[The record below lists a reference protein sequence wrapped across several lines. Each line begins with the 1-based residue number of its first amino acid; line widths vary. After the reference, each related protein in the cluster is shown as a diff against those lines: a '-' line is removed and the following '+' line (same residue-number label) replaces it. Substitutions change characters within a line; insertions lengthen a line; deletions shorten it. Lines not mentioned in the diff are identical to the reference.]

1 MKFNIRGQN
10 LQGEVRNFI
19 YDNMTNALVGADG
32 EDFSL
37 PERAQPAGEKYKA
50 FSKDQPFTKSRD
62 VRVLKIQM
70 GLSCNY
76 SCDYCSQRFVE
87 RPPETSKKHI
97 DDFLLK
103 LDALNLSEESG
114 LKIEFWGGEPLVYWK
129 TMKPLA
135 EAIREKYQWQK
146 PIQFSTITNGSL
158 LTPEICDW
166 LIDSGFSVGLSHDG
180 PGQAVR
186 GEDPFD
192 DPVRKKTILDF
203 YERMKHRMSFNAML
217 NGKNHSRKDIY
228 EWFVALTGDS
238 EVSLGEGSIVDAY
251 DEGGVANSITTKQD
265 HFEFRQKAFSDI
277 YSTDGKIGFN
287 SIVGKVDEF
296 TKAIL
301 NHRSSD
307 YLNQKCGMD
316 DERVLAVDLRG
327 NVITCQNVSAVQTA
341 GNGESHL
348 VGTLDKFDEVSINTA
363 THWSNRP
370 DCSACP
376 VLHLCKGS
384 CMYLEDKYWDISC
397 RNAYSDNVA
406 LFALSIQ
413 KITGYIPTFIDAPH
427 LPAERQDIFGR
438 VLEHTEKPVKKVF
451 SIKVVADKKMV
462 EGIEVFE
469 QASH

>member
-1 MKFNIRGQN
+1 MKFKIRGQN
-10 LQGEVRNFI
+10 LEGEIRHFV
-19 YDNMTNALVGADG
+19 YDNMSNALSGEDG
-32 EDFSL
+32 ESFSF
-37 PERAQPAGEKYKA
+37 PEPSQQLGDKHSG
-50 FSKDQPFTKSRD
+50 FSKEAPLKKSRD

-87 RPPETSKKHI
+87 RPAETSKKHI
-97 DDFLLK
+97 DEFLAK
-103 LDALNLSEESG
+103 LDNLNLSEEQG

-135 EAIREKYQWQK
+135 DAIREKYQWEK

-158 LTPEICDW
+158 LTPEICEW
-166 LIDSGFSVGLSHDG
+166 LDESGFSVGLSHDG
-180 PGQAVR
+180 PGQHVR

-192 DPVRKKTILDF
+192 DPVRRQTILDF
-203 YERMKHRMSFNAML
+203 YARMGRRMSFNAML

-228 EWFVALTGDS
+228 DWFVAFTGDP
-238 EVSLGEGSIVDAY
+238 EVSLGEGAIVDAY

-265 HFEFRQKAFSDI
+265 HFDFRQKAFNDI
-277 YSTDGKIGFN
+277 YSTEGKIGFN

-296 TKAIL
+296 TAAIL

-327 NVITCQNVSAVQTA
+327 NVITCQNVSAVQVA
-341 GNGESHL
+341 GNGEAHL
-348 VGTLDKFDEVSINTA
+348 SGTLEKFEDVVIKTA

-370 DCSACP
+370 DCNACP

-397 RNAYSDNVA
+397 RNAYSDNVS
-406 LFALSIQ
+406 LFALAME
-413 KITGYIPTFIDAPH
+413 KITGHIPIFIDAPH
-427 LPAERQDIFGR
+427 LPEERQDIFGK
-438 VLEHTEKPVKKVF
+438 VLEHVEKPTKKVF
-451 SIKVVADKKMV
+451 SIKVVTEKVTV
-462 EGIEVFE
+462 EGIEVFGR
-469 QASH
+469 AGR

>member
-1 MKFNIRGQN
+1 MKFKIQGQN
-10 LQGEVRNFI
+10 LHGDIRHFV
-19 YDNMTNALVGADG
+19 YDNLSNELVGADG
-32 EDFSL
+32 EDFSVPQKVKPQGKL
-37 PERAQPAGEKYKA
+37 YTA
-50 FSKDQPFTKSRD
+50 FSKDAPFKKSRD

-103 LDALNLSEESG
+103 LDGLNLSEEAG

-135 EAIREKYQWQK
+135 EAIREKYQWET

-158 LTPEICDW
+158 LTPDICDW
-166 LIDSGFSVGLSHDG
+166 LYDSGFSVGLSHDG
-180 PGQAVR
+180 PGQDVR

-192 DPVRKKTILDF
+192 DPIRRETILDF
-203 YERMKHRMSFNAML
+203 YYRMRGRMSFNAML
-217 NGKNHSRKDIY
+217 HGKNHSRKDIY
-228 EWFVALTGDS
+228 DWFVALTGD
-238 EVSLGEGSIVDAY
+238 VNVPLGEGAIVDAY
-251 DEGGVANSITTKQD
+251 DEGGVANSLITKQD
-265 HFEFRQKAFSDI
+265 HFDFRQTAFNDI
-277 YSTDGKIGFN
+277 YSNDGKIGFN

-296 TKAIL
+296 TTAIL
-301 NHRSSD
+301 NHSSSD

-327 NVITCQNVSAVQTA
+327 NVITCQNVSAAQVA

-348 VGTLDKFDEVSINTA
+348 VGSIDNIDAVSIKTA

-370 DCSACP
+370 DCGSCP

-384 CMYLEDKYWDISC
+384 CMYLEDNYWDISC
-397 RNAYSDNVA
+397 KNAYSDNVA
-406 LFALSIQ
+406 LFALSFE
-413 KITGYIPTFIDAPH
+413 KITGFVPTFIDAPH
-427 LPAERQDIFGR
+427 LPLERQDIFGKIF
-438 VLEHTEKPVKKVF
+438 EHKEAPMKKIF
-451 SIKVVADKKMV
+451 PIKVVAEKRLV
-462 EGIEVFE
+462 EGVEVFD
-469 QASH
+469 QAVR